1 MKNCIVKIIDNVFE
15 KNDGGGL
22 FPLMDND
29 IRVAHHMRKALDL
42 RLR

>member
-22 FPLMDND
+22 FPLRACLTFFRGTYHLFDT
-29 IRVAHHMRKALDL
+29 
-42 RLR
+42 